1 MNQSFDAIVA
11 MAMAVVGGLGIFM
24 LGMKYMSEGMQAVAG
39 NSLRRMI
46 SLVTDNRLMATATGT
61 AVTMLVQSSS
71 ITTVIVVGLVNAG
84 LMQLHQSV
92 GVILG
97 ANIGTT
103 ITGWILV
110 LKIGEYGLPLLG
122 AAALAYVFSKR
133 DRPKFVAMAL
143 MGLGMVFFGLE
154 LMKDGFAPM
163 KDVPLFMEAFEWFR
177 ADSYFGVLKLVVI
190 GCVLTFLVQSSSAT
204 LAITISLAA
213 TGAIPFTAAAAL
225 VLGENIGT
233 TITVMLASVGA
244 NVNAKRTAYAHVL
257 FNVFGV
263 FWITLIFQW
272 YVRLV
277 SGVVLGVHGV
287 DPMTLVLTEQNAL
300 EFGAVIT
307 AAIALTHTGFNVTN
321 TLMFLPFLRPYARF
335 LERLVPEPPMKEV
348 RQLKHLDARSVS
360 APVLGVEQSRGEVV
374 QMGRGVVKMMDWLRE
389 IAFHPGADHKR
400 IIEKAFHREEV
411 LDNIQVEITSFL
423 TEILDATVPHAI
435 ADEGRQQLRIA
446 HEYESMSDRLAS
458 ILKAFLKLRDD
469 DILLAPERLTELLA
483 LHDEVSSF
491 LGRVTLAY
499 SARSRL
505 DDATAK
511 SVNTGISRRVKQLRE
526 EHLQRMIHSTQDP
539 RMSLTYAGILTDY
552 RRVRAH
558 TMNIHEA
565 MAGTREVTGAVLD

>member
-1 MNQSFDAIVA
+1 MNASLEAIIP
-11 MAMAVVGGLGIFM
+11 MAMAVIGGLGIFM

-39 NSLRRMI
+39 TTLRRMI

-61 AVTMLVQSSS
+61 AVTTLVQSST

-110 LKIGEYGLPLLG
+110 LKVGQYGLPLLG
-122 AAALAYVFSKR
+122 AAALAYVFSRR
-133 DRPKFVAMAL
+133 DRPKFIAMAL

-163 KDVPLFMEAFEWFR
+163 KDVPMFVEAFAWFR
-177 ADSYFGVLKLVVI
+177 ADTYLGVLKLVGV

-204 LAITISLAA
+204 LAITIGLAA

-233 TITVMLASVGA
+233 TITVMIASVGA
-244 NVNAKRTAYAHVL
+244 NTNAKRTAYAHVL

-277 SGVVLGVHGV
+277 AQVVQSVHGTN
-287 DPMTLVLTEQNAL
+287 PMTVAIGDFANPL
-300 EFGAVIT
+300 EFGVLVT
-307 AAIALTHTGFNVTN
+307 AGIALTHTGFNVTN
-321 TLMFLPFLRPYARF
+321 TLMFLPFLKPYARL
-335 LERLVPEPPMKEV
+335 LERIVPTPPVKEV
-348 RQLKHLDARSVS
+348 RHLKHLDARSVS

-374 QMGRGVVKMMDWLRE
+374 QMGNGVVKMMDWIRD
-389 IAFHPGADHKR
+389 IAFLGRQDDER
-400 IIEKAFHREEV
+400 LIQKAFHREDV
-411 LDNIQVEITSFL
+411 LDNIQEEVTAFL
-423 TEILDATVPHAI
+423 TDLLDATVPHSI

-458 ILKAFLKLRDD
+458 ILRAYVKLRDQN
-469 DILLAPERLTELLA
+469 LELPSNQRDALRD
-483 LHDEVSSF
+483 LHDEVAAF
-491 LGRVTLAY
+491 LGQVTQAYAGRGRMSDASARSANGSLTGRVT
-499 SARSRL
+499 
-505 DDATAK
+505 
-511 SVNTGISRRVKQLRE
+511 QLRE
-526 EHLQRMIHSTQDP
+526 EHLERMIQTSVNP
-539 RMSLTYAGILTDY
+539 SLSLIYAGLLTDY

-558 TMNIHEA
+558 TLNVHQA
-565 MAGTREVTGAVLD
+565 MTGERTMAVAD